1 MGKKTRAKE
10 ASNPLSADRILD
22 AAAARIDRDGLE
34 AFSMRG
40 LAQDLGVEAMSL
52 YHWFPSKGHL
62 LDGLLDRFA
71 SRIVV
76 PEEGSPRDRLAAVAR
91 SFRASGRA
99 NPGLMYFVAIHRF
112 NTRAA
117 LAKLEEVLAVV
128 AEIRPDPAERA
139 ASFRLLIHWL
149 IGFCMD
155 ECAGFSKGPGA
166 QDPPGDEEIAVRYP
180 RVVELGPFNRPEHFD
195 MLFEKGLAS
204 VLASL

>member
-1 MGKKTRAKE
+1 MGKRSRTKDA
-10 ASNPLSADRILD
+10 ANALSAERIMD

-62 LDGLLDRFA
+62 LDGLLDRFVG
-71 SRIVV
+71 RVVV
-76 PEEGSPRDRLAAVAR
+76 PEVGAPRERLAVMAR

-112 NTRAA
+112 NTRPA
-117 LAKLEEVLAVV
+117 LALLERTLAVLS
-128 AEIRPDPAERA
+128 EIRPDPAERA

-149 IGFCMD
+149 VGFCMD
-155 ECAGFSKGPGA
+155 ECSGFSQGPGA
-166 QDPPGDEEIAVRYP
+166 QDPPGDEEVGAAYP
-180 RVVELGPFNRPEHFD
+180 RVVQLGPFNKPEHFD
-195 MLFEKGLAS
+195 MLFEKGLAAI
-204 VLASL
+204 LKAL